1 MTTENRRLPSRKQR
15 RKHLQHPVLNTR
27 RIVVRSDSGEVIGTH
42 IRVTSKP
49 HTTRPED
56 RAFPEQQ
63 DYKPKKVRFISHKL
77 QWLRKSIVER
87 REAFGCRT
95 AAEIKLSGVNY
106 KPIRKKKKSVS
117 QE

>member
-1 MTTENRRLPSRKQR
+1 MTTEYRKLPSRKQR

-27 RIVVRSDSGEVIGTH
+27 RIVVKVGDEVIGTH

-63 DYKPKKVRFISHKL
+63 DYKPKYVRPLSQKS
-77 QWLRKSIVER
+77 QWLRRSIVEKR
-87 REAFGCRT
+87 DVRT

-106 KPIRKKKKSVS
+106 KPIVKVKKTDS
-117 QE
+117 Q